1 MKAAPAHVAAI
12 SICAALAFSGCASA
26 PAPAAASASTGTAAA
41 AKSSPDT
48 SPSPSPSPAAKP
60 SLEFV
65 DLQAFDS
72 DLRTSLSAPLPKVDV
87 AFFGRITPSALPER
101 LQHWMTAV
109 QAGGGSVKVVPPA
122 STVTTRNPM
131 MLINLLSSFWTAS
144 EAIKSRSTQAQ
155 YRVAH
160 AFDAQIVLKLDD
172 KGDTVVDRVVFLKK

>member
-41 AKSSPDT
+41 TKSSPDT
-48 SPSPSPSPAAKP
+48 SPSPSPAAKP

>member
-48 SPSPSPSPAAKP
+48 SPSPSPAAKP

>member
-12 SICAALAFSGCASA
+12 SIFAALAFSGCASA
-26 PAPAAASASTGTAAA
+26 PAPAAASASAGTAAD

-48 SPSPSPSPAAKP
+48 SPSPAAKP

>member
-26 PAPAAASASTGTAAA
+26 PAPAAARASPGTAAA

-48 SPSPSPSPAAKP
+48 SPSPSPAAKP